1 MNGEIKIDNNQS
13 KDKNNL
19 SVMWV
24 ISILIS
30 FIFGMMG
37 AYIITSNLS
46 VDKNTVKGMITNELI
61 ETSVASSADKVYNS
75 IISNITPTG
84 VVDAS
89 IASSVDK
96 VYDRTVVVI
105 SLAKG
110 KQVSTGTGFI
120 YKIENNKAYIMTNNH
135 VIDDGDSARIEFN
148 SGNERF
154 DAQIVGGDTYSDIAV
169 LTMDAKNVVGAVDI
183 GDSTNLNLGDTI
195 FTVGAPMGIDYKGTV
210 TKGIVSGLD
219 RLVGVSLASNS
230 TDYFMKVIQM
240 DAAVNPGNSGGPLCD
255 VSGKVVGV
263 ISLKI
268 VQDEVEGMGFA
279 IPIEDALKYANA
291 IEKGGEIVRPYIGIS
306 MLDLTDEYT
315 LWQNRI
321 FLPEGVDEGVAV
333 LEVVDGS
340 PADKAGFKKGDI
352 IVKLGDADIS
362 GLADF
367 RYQLYKHDVGDKLE
381 VTYYRDGKKKTTTI
395 TLGKNEK

>member
-1 MNGEIKIDNNQS
+1 VNGEIKIDNNQS

-279 IPIEDALKYANA
+279 IPIEDALEYARM
-291 IEKGGEIVRPYIGIS
+291 IETGGKIVRPYIGIS
-306 MLDLTDEYT
+306 MIDMTQEAYLKENKITVPS
-315 LWQNRI
+315 NVV
-321 FLPEGVDEGVAV
+321 EGVVV
-333 LEVVDGS
+333 IEVVSGS
-340 PADKAGFKKGDI
+340 PAYNANMKKGDI
-352 IVKLGDADIS
+352 IVKLAGMPVGTVS
-362 GLADF
+362 EF
-367 RYQLYKHDVGDKLE
+367 RYELYKHEVGE
-381 VTYYRDGKKKTTTI
+381 QIEFTIYRDGKLTTAMV
-395 TLGKNEK
+395 TLGKNQ

>member
-279 IPIEDALKYANA
+279 IPIEDALEYARM
-291 IEKGGEIVRPYIGIS
+291 IETGGKIVRPYIGIS
-306 MLDLTDEYT
+306 MIDMTQEAYLKENKITVPS
-315 LWQNRI
+315 NVV
-321 FLPEGVDEGVAV
+321 EGVVV
-333 LEVVDGS
+333 IEVVSGS
-340 PADKAGFKKGDI
+340 PAYNANMKKGDI
-352 IVKLGDADIS
+352 IVKLAGMPVGTVS
-362 GLADF
+362 EF
-367 RYQLYKHDVGDKLE
+367 RYELYKHEVGE
-381 VTYYRDGKKKTTTI
+381 QIEFTIYRDGKLTTAMV
-395 TLGKNEK
+395 TLGKNQ